1 MQALSFNPLAQFHVK
16 KDTPTHEIRCA
27 SGSLRSI
34 WGSGHKRTSP
44 APNLNSRGQ
53 ARNFHVLLASWASQR
68 RLPSKWLASFFS
80 PLNTHVGATCF
91 LYLGGPK
98 TRHKRVDSGLRNH
111 GPGRGELGLEAVCFS
126 SKSRELLSEFEGTR
140 IVQVSKW
147 LESLGGGWVGG
158 SK

>member
-1 MQALSFNPLAQFHVK
+1 MRFAW
-16 KDTPTHEIRCA
+16 A
-27 SGSLRSI
+27 SGSLRSM

-44 APNLNSRGQ
+44 KFHQIPGDKPEIS
-53 ARNFHVLLASWASQR
+53 HVLLGF
-68 RLPSKWLASFFS
+68 SKKTPLKLVGFLFS
-80 PLNTHVGATCF
+80 PFEYTCWCDVF
-91 LYLGGPK
+91 SIFGWPDVDIGFGQPAV
-98 TRHKRVDSGLRNH
+98 TRHERVDSGLRNH

-147 LESLGGGWVGG
+147 LDFFGGGWVGG